1 MKEPRSLSFY
11 LRCLAEVTSIA
22 SLLFQTWLMERR
34 ETQLLFQT
42 SLMERRS
49 SSFPPRPF
57 SLFNHPPALSPSLA
71 QAQKHIIWH
80 SRNKI
85 TQIIN
90 EYSNPKKLNLITV
103 RAITGYG
110 SGVGWSLSLSFL
122 SLTVCL
128 SLSFS
133 HSNSRHAQTSNRF
146 FHPGTQFTAYRFRIL
161 WLPASQKWINDMSTS
176 ARKNSL
182 WFSLLQVW
190 A

>member
-1 MKEPRSLSFY
+1 MKAPHSVSVY

-49 SSFPPRPF
+49 SSFPLRPF
-57 SLFNHPPALSPSLA
+57 SLFNHAPAFSPASLHKPK
-71 QAQKHIIWH
+71 KHIMWQ

-85 TQIIN
+85 TQIID
-90 EYSNPKKLNLITV
+90 EYSYPKKLNLITAW
-103 RAITGYG
+103 AITGYG
-110 SGVGWSLSLSFL
+110 STVGWSLS
-122 SLTVCL
+122 L

-146 FHPGTQFTAYRFRIL
+146 FHPSTQFTAYRFRIL
-161 WLPASQKWINDMSTS
+161 WLPARPQSEGN
-176 ARKNSL
+176 
-182 WFSLLQVW
+182 
-190 A
+190 